1 MLFFDSESS
10 ERRSGARQDWTAWAE
25 NNRADMRAKSIE
37 RKEMLQVWDTRVDIG
52 LAGIT
57 RGHHNMQYRGVRCVK
72 CPLDYVLYQMLLA
85 ELRPDLVIEIGT
97 HQGGSALYLADLLQL
112 LGGGEV
118 HTIDI
123 EDRLDSRVRE
133 NPNVRVFGGGWEAYD
148 LNLAAAF
155 KKVLVIED
163 SAHTYSNTLRVM
175 NHFAPLVTPGSYM
188 IVEDGI
194 VDALGLSEQFGGGPV
209 RAIQEFLGAHTSFE
223 PDLRWSDFFGK
234 NATFNPLGYLKRNH

>member
-1 MLFFDSESS
+1 M
-10 ERRSGARQDWTAWAE
+10 
-25 NNRADMRAKSIE
+25 
-37 RKEMLQVWDTRVDIG
+37 QVLDTRVDIG
-52 LAGIT
+52 LAGIA
-57 RGHHNMQYRGVRCVK
+57 RGHHNMHYRGVRCVK
-72 CPLDYVLYQMLLA
+72 CPLDYVLYQMLIT
-85 ELRPDLVIEIGT
+85 ELHPDLIIEIGT

-133 NPNVRVFGGGWEAYD
+133 NKNIRVFGAGWEAYD
-148 LNLAAAF
+148 LNCAAGF

-209 RAIQEFLGAHTSFE
+209 RAIQEFLGAHPGFE

-234 NATFNPLGYLKRNH
+234 NATFNPIGYLRRNR

>member
-1 MLFFDSESS
+1 MQALD
-10 ERRSGARQDWTAWAE
+10 A
-25 NNRADMRAKSIE
+25 
-37 RKEMLQVWDTRVDIG
+37 RVDIG

-57 RGHHNMQYRGVRCVK
+57 RGHHNMHYRGVRCVK
-72 CPLDYVLYQMLLA
+72 CPLDYVLYQMIVS
-85 ELRPDLVIEIGT
+85 ELRPDLIIEIGT

-112 LGGGEV
+112 LGGGVV

-123 EDRLDSRVRE
+123 EDRLDPRVRE
-133 NPNVRVFGGGWEAYD
+133 NRNIRVFGGGWEAYD
-148 LNLAAAF
+148 LNLAAGF
-155 KKVLVIED
+155 KQVLVIED
-163 SAHTYSNTLRVM
+163 SAHTCANTIRVM

-209 RAIQEFLGAHTSFE
+209 RAIQEFLGVNPGFE
-223 PDLRWSDFFGK
+223 ADLRWSDFFGK